1 MIWARASCFVS
12 AGAGE
17 AVRVAFAA
25 ASWLLV
31 SEVVQADAVS
41 VTVAS
46 VVSSRAA
53 RRARVCE
60 GMRELR
66 GGDQRERDGVVVA
79 DGEGTAVAAGGV
91 RVSAAARTC
100 FAARAR

>member
-1 MIWARASCFVS
+1 M
-12 AGAGE
+12 
-17 AVRVAFAA
+17 RVAFVM
-25 ASWLLV
+25 ASWLPV

-53 RRARVCE
+53 RRAGVCE
-60 GMRELR
+60 GMRALR
-66 GGDQRERDGVVVA
+66 GGDQRDRDGGVVA
-79 DGEGTAVAAGGV
+79 DGESTAVAAGGV
-91 RVSAAARTC
+91 RVSAAARRC

>member
-1 MIWARASCFVS
+1 MAFV
-12 AGAGE
+12 
-17 AVRVAFAA
+17 A

-53 RRARVCE
+53 RRAGVCE
-60 GMRELR
+60 GMRVLR
-66 GGDQRERDGVVVA
+66 GGDQRDRDGVVVV
-79 DGEGTAVAAGGV
+79 DGEGMAVAASV
-91 RVSAAARTC
+91 RVSAAVRRC